1 MLKSRL
7 QRAALPLVAVF
18 AASDLSMSF
27 AQEGLNQ
34 QSQSEGQ
41 EVSERNPFRF
51 QGTVLDPIIRNQLER
66 MIKISKMAEVSFKD
80 YPRRD
85 NWDVEILP
93 PHNAEELG
101 FVPQDADRKRGF
113 IVYSRPITDLVFAYS
128 KPQKR
133 SEAFSLVATRGEY
146 EPFTLCVYNLGNTQS
161 YSVDLSPFKHRE
173 TGAMLPEETSQIR
186 TTEYLPLIRKEQNLY
201 INLPMAL
208 EARNAREIAQN
219 ETGQFWITTY
229 VPQDAA
235 PGLYEANLSVRAA
248 DGTTS
253 EFPVSLNVLP
263 FALDEPTANL
273 SMCFLIQNYKEMY
286 PENLDFYMGDMKTH
300 GLNTAWMW
308 PMGEMSFPE
317 NGNVQVDFSKPFS
330 AKFLGLNY
338 FAHSVEE
345 MLQAY
350 KKAGFDREWIYG
362 SYDGLISVLAEKG
375 LASVEDPA
383 SALPYLKD
391 YTEQLLK
398 FAKEQKLPPF
408 ELLLIDEPGFHPE
421 RLPSVKKL
429 YEGMKQAFPEQP
441 LMLDCGPWAG
451 EDKLLAPYLKDIYY
465 TEPTEARKEF
475 CDKEGIGFG
484 NYNSGSGG
492 RNPMIDRYTYGV
504 WAVRAGLAA
513 VSNWAY
519 TWRFE
524 PQAPDGNRYVF
535 PSADGPIPSPAW
547 EAVREG
553 IDDHR
558 YLVTFQRLAEEAV
571 KSDDAGMR
579 ARAEAMRAEVD
590 SFLAEVPRDRSAR
603 RGFLESLTQDRLDRF
618 RRTLISNILELQ
630 GHPPLSAEPGKV
642 SSNNALEGTREF
654 SEEENAGL
662 EMVIAGFGPSESFRY
677 SLDLRF
683 TRIPAEGA
691 FFGGMGREWFARL
704 CPEGR
709 VELGFLNGMALV
721 LKSSVRLEP
730 SRWYHVALSVDRNMA
745 TIKVD
750 GTLVASHP
758 VPERTWDLSKPLRLS
773 GFAWEPAAQKG
784 YFGHHGFFIG
794 ELRNVSISDA

>member
-1 MLKSRL
+1 MMKFNVCLL
-7 QRAALPLVAVF
+7 VLAALLAPLCLSSAG
-18 AASDLSMSF
+18 AEEASGAESLFSASGGNSD
-27 AQEGLNQ
+27 
-34 QSQSEGQ
+34 
-41 EVSERNPFRF
+41 PFRY
-51 QGTVLDPIIRNQLER
+51 QGTLLDPIIRKQLER
-66 MIKISKMAEVSFKD
+66 MIKISKMKEVLFKD

-93 PHNAEELG
+93 PHNVEALG
-101 FVPQDADRKRGF
+101 VVPDETEAKHGF
-113 IVYSRPITDLVFAYS
+113 ILFTRPITDLVFPYS
-128 KPQKR
+128 KPQTR
-133 SEAFSLVATRGEY
+133 VEAVSMVASPGEY
-146 EPFTLCVYNLGNTQS
+146 EPFTLGVYNLGEARPFTAS
-161 YSVDLSPFKHRE
+161 LSPFKHGE
-173 TGAMLPEETSQIR
+173 TGALLPGDVSQIR

-208 EARNAREIAQN
+208 EARDTREIGSS

-229 VPQDAA
+229 VPAGAA
-235 PGLYEANLSVRAA
+235 SGTYTATLSVSAA
-248 DGTTS
+248 NGATS
-253 EFPVSLNVLP
+253 EIPVSLYVLP
-263 FALDEPTANL
+263 FETDEPSANL
-273 SMCFLIQNYKEMY
+273 SMCFLIQNYKEMF
-286 PENLDFYMGDMKTH
+286 PENLDLYMGDMKTH
-300 GLNTAWMW
+300 GLNTSWMW
-308 PMGEMSFPE
+308 PMGEISVT
-317 NGNVQVDFSKPFS
+317 NGKVEVDFAKRFS
-330 AKFLGLNY
+330 ATFLGLNY
-338 FAHSVEE
+338 FAHSVQE
-345 MLQAY
+345 MMEAY
-350 KKAGFDREWIYG
+350 AKAGFDREWIYG

-375 LASVEDPA
+375 LVSVEDPA

-398 FAKEQKLPPF
+398 FAKEHKLPPF

-429 YEGMKQAFPEQP
+429 YEGMHQAFPGQP

-465 TEPTEARKEF
+465 TEPSVARKEF

-558 YLVTFQRLAEEAV
+558 YLVTFQRLADEVV
-571 KSDDAGMR
+571 KSADAGKR
-579 ARAEAMRAEVD
+579 ARAEAMRTEVD
-590 SFLAEVPRDRSAR
+590 SFLAEIPQDRSAR
-603 RGFLESLTQDRLDRF
+603 RAFLETLSQDRLDLF
-618 RRTLISNILELQ
+618 RRTLISHILELG
-630 GHPPLSAEPGKV
+630 GHPPLPVGPGTA
-642 SSNNALEGTREF
+642 SGNALEGTQEF

-662 EMVIAGFGPSESFRY
+662 EKVIAGLGPSESFRY

-683 TRIPAEGA
+683 TQIPAEGA
-691 FFGGMGREWFARL
+691 FFGGMGRDWFARL
-704 CPEGR
+704 SPDGT
-709 VELGFLNGMALV
+709 VEFGFLNEMPLV
-721 LKSSVRLEP
+721 LKSSVRLVP
-730 SRWYHVALSVDRNMA
+730 SKWYHVALSVDRNIA
-745 TIKVD
+745 TITVD
-750 GTLVASHP
+750 GALVASKDILQ
-758 VPERTWDLSKPLRLS
+758 RQWDLSKPLRLS